1 MAPGHD
7 PQDRRGVP
15 GKLADREDIRTIAI
29 AAHLGVADG
38 LTLIQSED
46 SDLVLAA
53 QALTRAALKF
63 KAEQDDQLA
72 LLIRNRIVELF

>member
-1 MAPGHD
+1 
-7 PQDRRGVP
+7 
-15 GKLADREDIRTIAI
+15 
-29 AAHLGVADG
+29 VADG